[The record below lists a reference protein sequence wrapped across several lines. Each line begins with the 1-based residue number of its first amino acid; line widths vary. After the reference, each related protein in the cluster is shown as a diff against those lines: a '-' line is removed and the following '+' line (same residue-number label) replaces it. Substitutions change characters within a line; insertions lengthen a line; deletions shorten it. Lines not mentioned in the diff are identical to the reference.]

1 MTHWSVNDQIAAY
14 LVADSLRR
22 LNATPSLGIAG
33 AMRAAQLGM
42 LDEAGKAFVAEI
54 AHPFYW
60 APFAVIGEGG
70 ARRPSIQATVS
81 ATAAR
86 GL

>member
-1 MTHWSVNDQIAAY
+1 
-14 LVADSLRR
+14 
-22 LNATPSLGIAG
+22 
-33 AMRAAQLGM
+33 MRAAQLGM

-70 ARRPSIQATVS
+70 SRHASALATVS
-81 ATAAR
+81 TSASG